1 MSSNS
6 TFSWPVRVYYEDT
19 DAGGVVYHSNYL
31 NFMERARTEWLR
43 ALGFEQ
49 TYLRDVLKV
58 IFVVHSAQIAFKKPA
73 KFNDL
78 LTISSEIGKI
88 GQGSLQFL
96 QKISVNQP
104 SNQPSKQP
112 SNQLSN
118 QPSHAETVML
128 VEATIKV
135 ACVDADTF
143 KPTAIPKEIKV
154 KMEQL

>member
-1 MSSNS
+1 MSKQ
-6 TFSWPVRVYYEDT
+6 TFNWPVRVYYEDT

-88 GQGSLQFL
+88 GQGSLEFL
-96 QKISVNQP
+96 QKISVNQVSP
-104 SNQPSKQP
+104 I
-112 SNQLSN
+112 
-118 QPSHAETVML
+118 ETILL

-143 KPTAIPKEIKV
+143 KPTAIPKAIKV
-154 KMEQL
+154 NMEQI

>member
-1 MSSNS
+1 MISKQ
-6 TFSWPVRVYYEDT
+6 TFNWQVRVYYEDT

-73 KFNDL
+73 IFNEL
-78 LTISSEIGKI
+78 LTISSKIGKV
-88 GQGSLQFL
+88 GQGSLEFL
-96 QKISVNQP
+96 QKISVNQ
-104 SNQPSKQP
+104 QP
-112 SNQLSN
+112 
-118 QPSHAETVML
+118 HAEKTIL
-128 VEATIKV
+128 VEAAIKV
-135 ACVDADTF
+135 ACVNADTF

-154 KMEQL
+154 KMEQT

>member
-1 MSSNS
+1 MISKQIFN
-6 TFSWPVRVYYEDT
+6 WPVRVYYEDT

-78 LTISSEIGKI
+78 LTVSSEIAKI
-88 GQGSLQFL
+88 GQGSLEFL
-96 QKISVNQP
+96 QKISVNQQ
-104 SNQPSKQP
+104 S
-112 SNQLSN
+112 L
-118 QPSHAETVML
+118 AEPNIL

-135 ACVDADTF
+135 ACVDVDTF
-143 KPTAIPKEIKV
+143 KPTAHPKEIKV
-154 KMEQL
+154 KMEQI

>member
-1 MSSNS
+1 MSKQ
-6 TFSWPVRVYYEDT
+6 TFNWPVRVYYEDS

-49 TYLRDVLKV
+49 TYLRDVLKI
-58 IFVVHSAQIAFKKPA
+58 IFVVHSVQIAFKKPA

-88 GQGSLQFL
+88 GQGSLAFL
-96 QKISVNQP
+96 QKISVDQ
-104 SNQPSKQP
+104 
-112 SNQLSN
+112 QL
-118 QPSHAETVML
+118 L

-135 ACVDADTF
+135 ACVNSDTF
-143 KPTAIPKEIKV
+143 KPTAIPKEIRV
-154 KMEQL
+154 NMEQI

>member
-49 TYLRDVLKV
+49 TYLRHVLKV

-88 GQGSLQFL
+88 GQGSLEFL
-96 QKISVNQP
+96 QKISFNQP
-104 SNQPSKQP
+104 SNQPY
-112 SNQLSN
+112 N
-118 QPSHAETVML
+118 QPVHAETVML

>member
-1 MSSNS
+1 VISKQ
-6 TFSWPVRVYYEDT
+6 TFNWPVRVYYEDT

-78 LTISSEIGKI
+78 LTVSSEIGKI
-88 GQGSLQFL
+88 GQGSLEFL
-96 QKISVNQP
+96 QKISVNQS
-104 SNQPSKQP
+104 SNQPSP
-112 SNQLSN
+112 I
-118 QPSHAETVML
+118 ETNIL

-143 KPTAIPKEIKV
+143 KPTAHPKEIKV
-154 KMEQL
+154 KMEQI

>member
-1 MSSNS
+1 MSKQIFN
-6 TFSWPVRVYYEDT
+6 WPVRVYYEDT

-49 TYLRDVLKV
+49 TYLRDKLKV
-58 IFVVHSAQIAFKKPA
+58 IFVVHSAQIAYIKSA

-78 LTISSEIGKI
+78 LTIDSELGKT
-88 GQGSLQFL
+88 GQGSLEFL
-96 QKISVNQP
+96 QKIFVNQ
-104 SNQPSKQP
+104 
-112 SNQLSN
+112 QL
-118 QPSHAETVML
+118 L

-135 ACVDADTF
+135 ACVNADNF

-154 KMEQL
+154 KMEQI

>member
-1 MSSNS
+1 MSKQ
-6 TFSWPVRVYYEDT
+6 TFNWQVRVYYEDT

-49 TYLRDVLKV
+49 THLRDVLKV
-58 IFVVHSAQIAFKKPA
+58 VFVVHSAQIAFKKPA

-78 LTISSEIGKI
+78 LTISSKIGKI
-88 GQGSLQFL
+88 GQGSLEFL

-104 SNQPSKQP
+104 SSQQMQADSTI
-112 SNQLSN
+112 LI
-118 QPSHAETVML
+118 
-128 VEATIKV
+128 EATIKV

-154 KMEQL
+154 NMEQI

>member
-1 MSSNS
+1 MSKQ
-6 TFSWPVRVYYEDT
+6 TFNWPVRVYYEDT

-78 LTISSEIGKI
+78 LTISSEIGKV
-88 GQGSLQFL
+88 GQGSLEFS
-96 QKISVNQP
+96 QKISVNQA
-104 SNQPSKQP
+104 
-112 SNQLSN
+112 
-118 QPSHAETVML
+118 SHVETITL

-135 ACVDADTF
+135 ACVEADTF

-154 KMEQL
+154 NMEQI

>member
-1 MSSNS
+1 MISKQ
-6 TFSWPVRVYYEDT
+6 TFNWPVRVYYEDT

-88 GQGSLQFL
+88 GQGSLEFL
-96 QKISVNQP
+96 QKISVNQQL
-104 SNQPSKQP
+104 NQPP
-112 SNQLSN
+112 N
-118 QPSHAETVML
+118 QPRHAEKVML

-154 KMEQL
+154 KMEQI

>member
-1 MSSNS
+1 M
-6 TFSWPVRVYYEDT
+6 RVYYEDT

-31 NFMERARTEWLR
+31 NFLERARTEWLR

-73 KFNDL
+73 IFNDL

-88 GQGSLQFL
+88 GQGSLEFL

-104 SNQPSKQP
+104 SNQPS
-112 SNQLSN
+112 
-118 QPSHAETVML
+118 HAEKTTL

-143 KPTAIPKEIKV
+143 KPTAIPIEIKV
-154 KMEQL
+154 KMEQI

>member
-1 MSSNS
+1 MSKQ
-6 TFSWPVRVYYEDT
+6 TFNWQVRVYYEDT
-19 DAGGVVYHSNYL
+19 DTGGVVYHSNYL

-49 TYLRDVLKV
+49 THLRDVLKV
-58 IFVVHSAQIAFKKPA
+58 VFVVHSAQIAFKKPA

-78 LTISSEIGKI
+78 LTISSKIGKI
-88 GQGSLQFL
+88 GQGSLEFL

-104 SNQPSKQP
+104 SSQQMQADSTI
-112 SNQLSN
+112 LI
-118 QPSHAETVML
+118 
-128 VEATIKV
+128 EATIKV

-154 KMEQL
+154 NMEQI

>member
-1 MSSNS
+1 MSKQIFN
-6 TFSWPVRVYYEDT
+6 WPVRVYYEDT

-88 GQGSLQFL
+88 GQGSLEFL
-96 QKISVNQP
+96 QKISVNQLF
-104 SNQPSKQP
+104 NQPP
-112 SNQLSN
+112 N
-118 QPSHAETVML
+118 QPSHTERTKL

-154 KMEQL
+154 KMEQI